1 MPSKI
6 VTSHLG
12 DDRFAIDVRGHRI
25 HIDQPIDNGGED
37 TAPTPT
43 ELFAASLA
51 GCVAFY
57 ARRYLARHNMGS
69 DGLSVEA
76 EFSAGGTP
84 NRITDLTIHIT
95 APAALPPERRDA
107 FLAVAS
113 HCTLHNTL
121 SQPPTVD
128 IRLDIQDD
136 RR

>member
-1 MPSKI
+1 MTSKI

-12 DDRFAIDVRGHRI
+12 NDRFAIDVRGHRI
-25 HIDQPIDNGGED
+25 HVDQPIDNGGED

-57 ARRYLARHNMGS
+57 AHRYLARHNVGS
-69 DGLSVEA
+69 EGLSVEA
-76 EFSAGGTP
+76 EFNAGGSP
-84 NRITDLTIHIT
+84 NRITDVTIHIT

-121 SQPPTVD
+121 SQPPTVN
-128 IRLDIQDD
+128 IRLDVQDEG
-136 RR
+136 R

>member
-1 MPSKI
+1 MTSKI
-6 VTSHLG
+6 VTSHLA

-25 HIDQPIDNGGED
+25 HIDQPIENGGDD

-57 ARRYLARHNMGS
+57 GRRYLARHNVS
-69 DGLSVEA
+69 TDGLSVEA
-76 EFSAGGTP
+76 EFSSGGTP
-84 NRITDLTIHIT
+84 NRITDVTVHIT
-95 APAALPPERRDA
+95 PPAALPSERRDA

-121 SQPPTVD
+121 RHPPTVD
-128 IRLDIQDD
+128 IRLDIQDA
-136 RR
+136 R

>member
-1 MPSKI
+1 MTSKI

-12 DDRFAIDVRGHRI
+12 GDRFAIDARGHRV
-25 HIDQPIDNGGED
+25 HVDQPIDNGGED

-57 ARRYLARHNMGS
+57 ARRYLARHNVAS

-84 NRITDLTIHIT
+84 NRITDVTVHISPPT
-95 APAALPPERRDA
+95 ALPRERRAA
-107 FLAVAS
+107 FSAVAS
-113 HCTLHNTL
+113 HCTLHNIL
-121 SQPPTVD
+121 SQPPTVNV
-128 IRLDIQDD
+128 RLDLQ
-136 RR
+136 RAR

>member
-1 MPSKI
+1 MTSKI

-12 DDRFAIDVRGHRI
+12 GDRFVIDVRGHRI

-57 ARRYLARHNMGS
+57 ARRYLARHNVAS

-76 EFSAGGTP
+76 EFSSGGTP
-84 NRITDLTIHIT
+84 NRITEPLI
-95 APAALPPERRDA
+95 
-107 FLAVAS
+107 LACAD
-113 HCTLHNTL
+113 
-121 SQPPTVD
+121 P
-128 IRLDIQDD
+128 
-136 RR
+136 